1 MEYTKRIGETIVHVL
16 FPIQNK
22 KSKFF
27 APAKVLENGYI
38 NPFKEKTKPIFLTK
52 RSECAKHCDEI
63 NLHNGWDKSS
73 ARLVIAAS
81 MGLYKKEV

>member
-22 KSKFF
+22 KSKLF

-38 NPFKEKTKPIFLTK
+38 NPFKERTKPIFFTK
-52 RSECAKHCDEI
+52 RSHAQNIVHEI
-63 NLHNGWDKSS
+63 NLHNGWDRSS
-73 ARLVIAAS
+73 ARLVIAAL